1 MLAPVLR
8 ILGPTTPLPIYQL
21 HIAAQTSIASNI
33 YCSRNFK
40 RAEHLTR
47 HLRTHTREKPFQCQC
62 GAAFT
67 RRDLLT
73 RHWRISNHAR
83 SAGTGTVESVS
94 PSDTAL
100 GAAREPHEHNSPQE
114 ADNTVAALT
123 ISNERCFDTIS
134 HVNSAT
140 SHFPLANSHGGFD
153 ATTPIATLRDP
164 QLDVVGQDVVHQP
177 YFDEGF
183 EDFRGFVNF
192 IDGVGLSAQ
201 WTPEYD
207 IDWLRV
213 DSSHHNSRRQSREST
228 AAQSP
233 GLEHI
238 GSPFSTWLPSAPG
251 DEQAHLR
258 SQPGDEFQE
267 QRTRH
272 GTYNVTDDYRSF
284 LVTLLK
290 AFPTPISEFEI
301 PSRHT
306 LTRYITAFFS
316 GFHSHFPFIHEP
328 TYKPSCSPLEL
339 TLAMCAAGAQ
349 YCFERKSS
357 ERLFRVAKAIVFERL
372 RQEESHFGPQTLAFI
387 ASTNVLSPEA
397 PRTTRRSG
405 PWAPLDMAK
414 TLLILVGFA
423 TWERKDL
430 LQQAFALRGLL
441 VQCLRDN
448 GLREDE
454 APLNITTSKSLMW
467 DQWVQRES
475 SRRTKL
481 VAFCYINVH
490 SIAYNVHPLLWST
503 ELHLRLPCCTPDW
516 KAPTATRWMALQQEK
531 RADQMLFQQALSTL
545 LQGTSSI
552 DSVHPI
558 PSPIGNYVLLH
569 ALLQRI
575 HVVRELAF
583 PVVASATIP
592 TTELQTI
599 GRALRSWTSLWQQT
613 PESMLDPN
621 NESGPIPFT
630 SSALLVVAYIRLSL
644 NVGSH
649 CHLESRDP
657 DVIATGLDHL
667 PDIERNE
674 NLLSALLY
682 STHALSI
689 PVRLGIDRVARS
701 QAFFWSV
708 QHAISSFE
716 SAIFLSKWLCSLPRS
731 INDDSV
737 SRSEH
742 RILHWLHC
750 IIREAYAVVDFD
762 EVESGGDELEVS
774 NDPFHLGLAVLKI
787 WCRFFRGNTQ
797 WQFVVNLG
805 LSLEKFMTRMS

>member
-1 MLAPVLR
+1 MH
-8 ILGPTTPLPIYQL
+8 GHTC
-21 HIAAQTSIASNI
+21 S
-33 YCSRNFK
+33 YCSRSFK

-47 HLRTHTREKPFQCQC
+47 HLRTHTREKPFHCHC

-73 RHWRISNHAR
+73 RHWRITSHGDR
-83 SAGTGTVESVS
+83 PPTVESRPSSNIESTQRRVPQHHQSTQLESYRDQSTDRLSTQRFDPLSDVS
-94 PSDTAL
+94 IANGLVQLSNGQVGPETSAPVAVFEEGQL
-100 GAAREPHEHNSPQE
+100 SLEP
-114 ADNTVAALT
+114 
-123 ISNERCFDTIS
+123 
-134 HVNSAT
+134 
-140 SHFPLANSHGGFD
+140 
-153 ATTPIATLRDP
+153 
-164 QLDVVGQDVVHQP
+164 QDVAHHS
-177 YFDEGF
+177 YLDEGF
-183 EDFRGFVNF
+183 EDFRDFVNF

-207 IDWLRV
+207 RDWLRDAGEHH
-213 DSSHHNSRRQSREST
+213 DSIRQSREQT

-233 GLEHI
+233 GAEDI
-238 GSPFSTWLPSAPG
+238 GTPFSTWLPSAPAD
-251 DEQAHLR
+251 DEVHLR
-258 SQPGDEFQE
+258 SQISDDLRG
-267 QRTRH
+267 QRTRN
-272 GTYNVTDDYRSF
+272 GTYNVTDDYRNF
-284 LVTLLK
+284 LVSLLRG
-290 AFPTPISEFEI
+290 FPTQIANFEI
-301 PSRHT
+301 PSRHA

-349 YCFERKSS
+349 YCFERRSS
-357 ERLFRVAKAIVFERL
+357 ERLFRVSKAIVFERL
-372 RQEESHFGPQTLAFI
+372 RQEESCFGPQTLAFI
-387 ASTNVLSPEA
+387 ASTDILSPEA
-397 PRTTRRSG
+397 HRTVRRSG

-448 GLREDE
+448 GLDE
-454 APLNITTSKSLMW
+454 EAAPQITSTSRSVKW

-481 VAFCYINVH
+481 VSFCYINVH
-490 SIAYNVHPLLWST
+490 SIAYNIHPLLWSS
-503 ELHLRLPCCTPDW
+503 ELHLRLPCG
-516 KAPTATRWMALQQEK
+516 TAEWRAANAAQWTALQREGK
-531 RADQMLFQQALSTL
+531 PDQMPFQEALSIL
-545 LQGTSSI
+545 LHGTSSTT
-552 DSVHPI
+552 SVNPI
-558 PSPIGNYVLLH
+558 PSPLGNYILLH

-575 HVVRELAF
+575 HVVRELSF
-583 PVVASATIP
+583 PATDIATISA
-592 TTELQTI
+592 TELQTI
-599 GRALRSWTSLWQQT
+599 GRALHSWTSLWQQA

-649 CHLESRDP
+649 RHLESRDP
-657 DVIATGLDHL
+657 DVIAAGLARL
-667 PDIERNE
+667 PDIERND

-682 STHALSI
+682 ATHALSI

-716 SAIFLSKWLCSLPRS
+716 CAIFLGKWLCSLPRPLQE
-731 INDDSV
+731 DSL

-742 RILHWLHC
+742 RILHWVRC
-750 IIREAYAVVDFD
+750 IIKEAYAVVDFEGLDAND
-762 EVESGGDELEVS
+762 EDPEVAS
-774 NDPFHLGLAVLKI
+774 EPFQLGLAVLRI

-805 LSLEKFMTRMS
+805 LSLEKYMVAIT